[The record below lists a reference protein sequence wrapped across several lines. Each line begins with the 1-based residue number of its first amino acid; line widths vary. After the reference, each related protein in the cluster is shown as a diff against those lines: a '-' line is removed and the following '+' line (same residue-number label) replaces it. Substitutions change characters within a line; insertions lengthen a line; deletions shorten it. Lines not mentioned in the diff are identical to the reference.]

1 MIDNKT
7 RILGVV
13 ILVAFAVLDSLAQ
26 QGVLTEEIAALIR
39 EIVVIALPLIG
50 FGALV
55 DVIQTERR
63 RRNPSVTAL
72 KDDVRDD
79 EVRDA

>member
-39 EIVVIALPLIG
+39 EIVIIALPPIG

-63 RRNPSVTAL
+63 RRNPSVPAL
-72 KDDVRDD
+72 KDDVTERN
-79 EVRDA
+79 DA